1 MKKFLQISKTKV
13 ISLIVAAVVIL
24 LLSTLRVEK
33 AWYFEYPSF
42 LSCRELRIWGIP
54 VHVEKTVTPLSDFI
68 VRQKITIPAEK
79 NLTFTVTR
87 KIISIKGVERCCGGI
102 GGDLSKLCYVV
113 EKKLFGD
120 AEIMDVLNLLF
131 QQKFVEFQQ
140 KAWTLMSRIGL

>member
-1 MKKFLQISKTKV
+1 MKKYLKISQKNV

-24 LLSTLRVEK
+24 LLSTLRVER

-54 VHVEKTVTPLSDFI
+54 VRVEKTATPLSDFI

-79 NLTFTVTR
+79 NLTFTVSK

-113 EKKLFGD
+113 DKKLFGD

-131 QQKFVEFQQ
+131 QQKFIEFRQ
-140 KAWTLMSRIGL
+140 KVGKLYYRIGL

>member
-1 MKKFLQISKTKV
+1 MKKYLKISQKNV

-24 LLSTLRVEK
+24 LLSTLRVER

-54 VHVEKTVTPLSDFI
+54 VHVEKTATPLSDFI

-79 NLTFTVTR
+79 NLTFTVSR

-131 QQKFVEFQQ
+131 QQKFVEFRQ
-140 KAWTLMSRIGL
+140 KVGKLYYRIGL

>member
-1 MKKFLQISKTKV
+1 M

-24 LLSTLRVEK
+24 LLSTLRVER

-54 VHVEKTVTPLSDFI
+54 VRVEKTATPLSDFI

-79 NLTFTVTR
+79 NLTFTVSK

-113 EKKLFGD
+113 DKKLFGD

-131 QQKFVEFQQ
+131 QQKFIEFRQ
-140 KAWTLMSRIGL
+140 KVGKLYYRIGL

>member
-1 MKKFLQISKTKV
+1 MKKYLKISQKNV
-13 ISLIVAAVVIL
+13 IWLIVAAVVIL
-24 LLSTLRVEK
+24 LLSTLRVER

-54 VHVEKTVTPLSDFI
+54 VHVEKTATPLSDFI

-87 KIISIKGVERCCGGI
+87 KIISIKGVERRCSGI

-113 EKKLFGD
+113 DKKLFGD

-131 QQKFVEFQQ
+131 QQAEPLNRFV
-140 KAWTLMSRIGL
+140 TLSVILTST

>member
-1 MKKFLQISKTKV
+1 MSSQKIRITAI
-13 ISLIVAAVVIL
+13 ISLIVLIFL
-24 LLSTLRVEK
+24 ITSFRVEK
-33 AWYFEYPSF
+33 SYYFEYPSF

-87 KIISIKGVERCCGGI
+87 KIISIKGVERRCSGI

-131 QQKFVEFQQ
+131 QLKFVEVQQ
-140 KAWTLMSRIGL
+140 KAWTLMSRIGS

>member
-1 MKKFLQISKTKV
+1 MKKYLKISQKNV

-24 LLSTLRVEK
+24 LLSTLRVER

-79 NLTFTVTR
+79 NLTFTVSK
-87 KIISIKGVERCCGGI
+87 KIISIKGVERRCGGI

-113 EKKLFGD
+113 DKKLFGD

-131 QQKFVEFQQ
+131 QQKFIEFRQKVE
-140 KAWTLMSRIGL
+140 KLYYRIGL

>member
-1 MKKFLQISKTKV
+1 MKKYLKISQKNV

-24 LLSTLRVEK
+24 LLSTLRVER
-33 AWYFEYPSF
+33 AWYFEFPSF

-54 VHVEKTVTPLSDFI
+54 VHVEKTATPLSDFI

-79 NLTFTVTR
+79 NLTFTVSR

-113 EKKLFGD
+113 DKKLFGD
-120 AEIMDVLNLLF
+120 AEIMNVLNLLF

-140 KAWTLMSRIGL
+140 KVGELYYRIGL

>member
-1 MKKFLQISKTKV
+1 M

-24 LLSTLRVEK
+24 LLSTLRVER
-33 AWYFEYPSF
+33 AWYFEFPSF

-54 VHVEKTVTPLSDFI
+54 VHVEKTATPLSDFI

-79 NLTFTVTR
+79 NLTFTVSR

-113 EKKLFGD
+113 DKKLFGD
-120 AEIMDVLNLLF
+120 AEIMNVLNLLF

-140 KAWTLMSRIGL
+140 KVGELYYRIGL

>member
-1 MKKFLQISKTKV
+1 LKKYLKISQKNV

-24 LLSTLRVEK
+24 LLSTLRVER

-54 VHVEKTVTPLSDFI
+54 VHVEKTATPLSDFI

-79 NLTFTVTR
+79 NLTFTVSR

-131 QQKFVEFQQ
+131 QQKFVEFRQ
-140 KAWTLMSRIGL
+140 KVGKLYYRIGL

>member
-1 MKKFLQISKTKV
+1 MKKYLKISQKNV

-33 AWYFEYPSF
+33 AWYFESPSF

-54 VHVEKTVTPLSDFI
+54 VHVEKTATPLSDFI
-68 VRQKITIPAEK
+68 VRQKITISAEK
-79 NLTFTVTR
+79 NLTFTVSR
-87 KIISIKGVERCCGGI
+87 KIISIKGVERRCSGI

-140 KAWTLMSRIGL
+140 KIRKLYYRIGL

>member
-1 MKKFLQISKTKV
+1 MKKYLKISQKNV

-24 LLSTLRVEK
+24 LLSTLRVER

-54 VHVEKTVTPLSDFI
+54 VRVEKTATPLSDFI

-79 NLTFTVTR
+79 NLTFTVSR

-113 EKKLFGD
+113 DKKLFGD

-131 QQKFVEFQQ
+131 QQKFIEFRQ
-140 KAWTLMSRIGL
+140 KVGKLYYRIGL

>member
-1 MKKFLQISKTKV
+1 MKKYLKISQKNA

-24 LLSTLRVEK
+24 LLSTLRVER

-42 LSCRELRIWGIP
+42 LFCRELRIWGIP

-79 NLTFTVTR
+79 NLTFTVSR
-87 KIISIKGVERCCGGI
+87 KIISIKGVERCCSGI

-113 EKKLFGD
+113 DKKLFGD

-140 KAWTLMSRIGL
+140 KFRKLYYRIGL

>member
-1 MKKFLQISKTKV
+1 M

-24 LLSTLRVEK
+24 LLSTLRVER

-54 VHVEKTVTPLSDFI
+54 VRVEKTATPLSDFI

-79 NLTFTVTR
+79 NLTFTVSR

-113 EKKLFGD
+113 DKKLFGD

-131 QQKFVEFQQ
+131 QQKFIEFRQ
-140 KAWTLMSRIGL
+140 KVGKLYYRIGL